1 MRFLYQRP
9 FTIRAT
15 RRMSDERSCRISL
28 IKRIGN
34 TLDRENAE
42 CPREDKKPRA
52 GFCIDST
59 INRIAILGQLA
70 WEMGAANGEQVTKL
84 PKSDEQVAAGEAV
97 RA

>member
-1 MRFLYQRP
+1 
-9 FTIRAT
+9 
-15 RRMSDERSCRISL
+15 MSDERSYRISL

-34 TLDRENAE
+34 TLDGENAE

-59 INRIAILGQLA
+59 INRSAIRGQLA

-97 RA
+97 WA

>member
-15 RRMSDERSCRISL
+15 RRMSDERSYRISL

-42 CPREDKKPRA
+42 CPREEKEAESRLLHRLYVQQKRDP
-52 GFCIDST
+52 GT
-59 INRIAILGQLA
+59 VGLGDGSGQ
-70 WEMGAANGEQVTKL
+70 WRTGHEAAK
-84 PKSDEQVAAGEAV
+84 V
-97 RA
+97 R

>member
-1 MRFLYQRP
+1 
-9 FTIRAT
+9 
-15 RRMSDERSCRISL
+15 MSDERSCRISL

-34 TLDRENAE
+34 TLDRENTE

-59 INRIAILGQLA
+59 INRSAILGQLA

-84 PKSDEQVAAGEAV
+84 PKSDEQVVAAGEAV